1 MDIVLIATLFFAN
14 KRFYL
19 MDDETGIIMTEDSE
33 GNNVIIVSVG
43 DFAFDYLVEN
53 QVYAYPDSSNK
64 KIFDYMAFY
73 RTKPVSAITHY
84 GKVESVKEGDI
95 NMRYRAIC
103 FSDEAN
109 EDAIIVQ
116 FSRIEELENAVEA
129 VGYGVQGIMYVDLES
144 LLTANILQDLK

>member
-1 MDIVLIATLFFAN
+1 
-14 KRFYL
+14 
-19 MDDETGIIMTEDSE
+19 MTEDSE
-33 GNNVIIVSVG
+33 GNNVVIVSVG

-53 QVYAYPDSSNK
+53 QVYAYPTSSNR

-84 GKVESVKEGDI
+84 GKVEFVKEGDI

-103 FSDEAN
+103 FSDEVN

-116 FSRIEELENAVEA
+116 FSHIEELENAVEA